1 MGSLLREMTDEYQEY
16 LRDESHTVG
25 WAEQIAFPRTEE
37 EVRQVLHIM
46 EGHRFLLGADCTLP
60 TEIAYDRI
68 RTAVEAVK

>member
-37 EVRQVLHIM
+37 EVRQVL
-46 EGHRFLLGADCTLP
+46 RQAW
-60 TEIAYDRI
+60 
-68 RTAVEAVK
+68 